1 MKANYN
7 VRNKT
12 NEKQLVGTIG
22 WEPYQIRGVVYLTDA
37 IKKAEA
43 AGIFEIVDLTEDPI
57 QVIEDTL
64 DVVVPDTLVS
74 EVIRDTP

>member
-7 VRNKT
+7 VKNLT
-12 NEKQLVGTIG
+12 NEKQLVGTVS
-22 WEPYQIRGVVYLTDA
+22 WEPYQNRGVVYLTED
-37 IKKAEA
+37 IKLAESK
-43 AGIFEIVDLTEDPI
+43 GIFEIVDLTENAI

-74 EVIRDTP
+74 EIDKTR